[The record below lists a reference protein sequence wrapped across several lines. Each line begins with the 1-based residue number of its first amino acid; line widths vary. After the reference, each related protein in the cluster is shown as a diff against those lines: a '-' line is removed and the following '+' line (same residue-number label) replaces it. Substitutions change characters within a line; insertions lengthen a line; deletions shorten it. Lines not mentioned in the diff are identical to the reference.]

1 MRFMCYNKKMAAQH
15 ETAPKPVRA
24 FLTGVWH
31 NAADRLTAESLTAEL
46 RGLAENLGLEIAGE
60 EIVHLRQI
68 QSAFGVG
75 KGKAQEIVQ
84 QCSDLE
90 ADCVIVD
97 WDLSPSQQRNWETLA
112 GVSVFDRR
120 ELIIQI
126 FAARAR
132 TKEAALQVELARLKF
147 SLPRL
152 THKYIDLARQRGG
165 SYGAKG
171 SGETK
176 FETDRRIVKERISRL
191 EKEIEH
197 VRTQRSVQRKKRQKE
212 NLPVC
217 ALVGYTNAGKS
228 SLLNALTNAGVLAED
243 KLFATLDTT
252 SRRANIAHNDDG
264 GGSGQLILIDTVGF
278 IRRLPHD
285 LISAFRGTLEELQFA
300 SLLVIVL
307 DSSAP
312 DAPEHYHTTMTV
324 LAELGQEQKP
334 IITAL
339 NKIDAGVSAETLA
352 NLAALCP
359 NAMPVSVK
367 TGEGLQ
373 KLLAAMRAMTVAAS

>member
-1 MRFMCYNKKMAAQH
+1 MAAQH
-15 ETAPKPVRA
+15 ETAPKPARA

-31 NAADRLTAESLTAEL
+31 NATDKLTAESLTAEL
-46 RGLAENLGLEIAGE
+46 RGLAESLGLEIAGE

-75 KGKAQEIVQ
+75 KGKAREIAQ
-84 QCSDLE
+84 QCADIK

-112 GVSVFDRR
+112 GISVLDRR

-191 EKEIEH
+191 EKEIEL

-217 ALVGYTNAGKS
+217 ALVGYTNSGKS
-228 SLLNALTNAGVLAED
+228 SLLNALTNADVLAED

-252 SRRANIAHNDDG
+252 SRRAGMAHNDDG
-264 GGSGQLILIDTVGF
+264 SGSGQIILIDTVGF

-312 DAPEHYHTTMTV
+312 DAPAHYHTTMTV
-324 LAELGQEQKP
+324 LAELGQESKP

-339 NKIDAGVSAETLA
+339 NKIDAGVSAETLT

-359 NAMPVSVK
+359 NALPVSAK

-373 KLLAAMRAMTVAAS
+373 ALLEAMRAMPAAAVL

>member
-1 MRFMCYNKKMAAQH
+1 MAASH
-15 ETAPKPVRA
+15 ETAPKPARA

-31 NAADRLTAESLTAEL
+31 NAADKLTAESLIAEL
-46 RGLAENLGLEIAGE
+46 RGLAESLGLEIAGE
-60 EIVHLRQI
+60 EVVHLRQI

-75 KGKAQEIVQ
+75 KGKAKEIAQ
-84 QCSDLE
+84 KCSDLK

-97 WDLSPSQQRNWETLA
+97 WDLSPSQQRNWEALA
-112 GVSVFDRR
+112 GISVFDRS

-171 SGETK
+171 SGETR

-191 EKEIEH
+191 EKEIAH

-217 ALVGYTNAGKS
+217 ALVGYTNSGKS
-228 SLLNALTNAGVLAED
+228 SLLNALTNADVLAED

-252 SRRANIAHNDDG
+252 SRRVGTAHNDSA
-264 GGSGQLILIDTVGF
+264 GSGAGQIVLIDTVGF

-312 DAPEHYHTTMTV
+312 DAPEHYHTTMHV
-324 LAELGQEQKP
+324 LAGLGQEHKP

-339 NKIDAGVSAETLA
+339 NKIDAGISAETLT
-352 NLAALCP
+352 NLAAMCP
-359 NAMPVSVK
+359 NALPVSAK
-367 TGEGLQ
+367 TGDGLQ
-373 KLLAAMRAMTVAAS
+373 ALLAAMRAMSDAAN